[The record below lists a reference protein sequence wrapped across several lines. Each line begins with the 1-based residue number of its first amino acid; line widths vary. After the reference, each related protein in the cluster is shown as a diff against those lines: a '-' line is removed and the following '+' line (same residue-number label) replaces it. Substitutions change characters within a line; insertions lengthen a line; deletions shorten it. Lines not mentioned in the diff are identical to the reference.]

1 MTYEPTKDGHKGEH
15 KSVHNQNGK
24 KKLKLLLVILQRHIN
39 GSFIKLEYNQ
49 FDNYPKPC
57 NERKANPKKL
67 SIGRE
72 TVRFTT
78 G

>member
-49 FDNYPKPC
+49 FDNYPKRC
-57 NERKANPKKL
+57 NDAQSSP
-67 SIGRE
+67 RE
-72 TVRFTT
+72 TRNWRETMRFTT